1 MLETER
7 LALRL
12 LCPDDAEFM
21 LELLNEPSFLQHI
34 GDRGVRTVEEARHYI
49 RTGPMASYEQFAFG
63 LYLVESKDGG
73 EPLGICGL
81 LKRKALKDVDLGFA
95 FLPRFW
101 SKGYAFESAAA
112 VLAHARSVLGM
123 KRIVAIV
130 SPGNVASIGLLEKL
144 GFRFEG
150 LTRLSEDAPEVQL
163 FGLDLVA

>member
-1 MLETER
+1 M
-7 LALRL
+7 RL

-21 LELLNEPSFLQHI
+21 RELLNEPSFLQHI

-49 RTGPMASYEQFAFG
+49 RTGPMASYEQFDFG
-63 LYLVESKDGG
+63 LYLVESKPGG
-73 EPLGICGL
+73 EPMGICGL

-130 SPGNVASIGLLEKL
+130 SPGNVASIVLLEKL
-144 GFRFEG
+144 GFRYES
-150 LTRLSEDAPEVQL
+150 LTRLSDDAPEVNL
-163 FGLDLVA
+163 FGLDLAG